1 MTTKQNQKSS
11 NLRLSLHT
19 RLCGALGAAEVVET
33 FLANAQESLDLW
45 QSEANEQQQ
54 LDSWQR
60 ASAAEQEVNAA
71 HVLLT
76 KLITRL
82 RDLEA
87 SNRLTND

>member
-1 MTTKQNQKSS
+1 MTTKQNKLAR
-11 NLRLSLHT
+11 NLRSTFHA

-33 FLANAQESLDLW
+33 FLANAQESLDVW
-45 QSEANEQQQ
+45 QSDANEQQL
-54 LDSWQR
+54 LDSWQK
-60 ASAAEQEVNAA
+60 ASAVEQEFNAA